1 MEDGTGLAA
10 LIPPLAGSDYYRN
23 NQNKIACIILNG
35 QVDSIIVNG
44 RLYNQKMEGIPMS
57 EIQITNLINY
67 INSAW
72 GNNIKVKT
80 LKEVEDDISLCI

>member
-10 LIPPLAGSDYYRN
+10 LIPPLADSDYYRN
-23 NQNKIACIILNG
+23 NQERIACIILNG
-35 QVDSIIVNG
+35 QADSIIVNG

-67 INSAW
+67 INTAW
-72 GNNIKVKT
+72 DNNIKTKT
-80 LKEVEDDISLCI
+80 LKEVKEDIQACN